1 MVTGLPFLGL
11 YLFVQQIISL
21 ADILEHFIVYLP
33 LQLFDEVERFNCSH
47 FIAAELRSR
56 ELNDLHKVG
65 QEVCGRARLCP
76 GALLHD
82 MMKTQLQRW
91 DILVHKAT
99 AAILGRGFTSS
110 VSALGQCN
118 LYWVSIKFIILEK
131 KEKHPKKK

>member
-21 ADILEHFIVYLP
+21 TDILEHFIVYLS

-47 FIAAELRSR
+47 FTAAKRRNR

-76 GALLHD
+76 GALLLD

-91 DILVHKAT
+91 DILVHKTT
-99 AAILGRGFTSS
+99 ADILGWGFTSA
-110 VSALGQCN
+110 VSALGQRD
-118 LYWVSIKFIILEK
+118 L
-131 KEKHPKKK
+131 